1 MSKTMI
7 RSCATKCFARGK
19 CFPGSATASI
29 YQTLRLVSTNSNKA
43 PEAPIFPRLEDVKM
57 DELIGN
63 NNFGKKTYYVERSRT
78 GNLPVYSAYKNGGNK
93 IITEI
98 RKIEGDIIQLRNDLQ
113 DQLPFIPKES
123 WSVVMQSK
131 KIIIKGNAVEAVKRV
146 LTKKF

>member
-1 MSKTMI
+1 MI
-7 RSCATKCFARGK
+7 SSCVTRCFGRGK
-19 CFPGSATASI
+19 CLPGPATASI
-29 YQTLRLVSTNSNKA
+29 YQTIRCISTNSNKA
-43 PEAPIFPRLEDVKM
+43 AEAPIFPKLEDVKM
-57 DELIGN
+57 HELIGN

-93 IITEI
+93 TITEI
-98 RKIEGDIIQLRNDLQ
+98 RKIEGDVIQLRNDLQ
-113 DQLPFIPKES
+113 EQLPFIPKKS